1 MLTPLL
7 VYARLTIINC
17 VSFSLAPVE
26 FVFDL
31 IEDELKRRGV
41 ELSQLEP
48 EKPKQGR

>member
-1 MLTPLL
+1 MLTPI
-7 VYARLTIINC
+7 YARLAIINC
-17 VSFSLAPVE
+17 VSFSLTPVE

-48 EKPKQGR
+48 EKRKQSR

>member
-1 MLTPLL
+1 MLTPFLI
-7 VYARLTIINC
+7 YARLAIINC
-17 VSFSLAPVE
+17 VSFSLTPVE

-48 EKPKQGR
+48 EKRKQSR